1 MLQSIDTKS
10 HIYAAL
16 IRNVLCQNR
25 SLVHCTFFALGAL
38 TFLLAG
44 CVPSANRD
52 LSSETLNGPITRNTD
67 NARLRVVATNTV
79 LADIANNVGGELVS
93 LTSLVPAGADVHT
106 FQSTPS
112 HSITIAEAD
121 LIISNGAGLDD
132 FLIPI
137 LTNAQAPGSIHIVA
151 SKGLEPFLDSSEE
164 SAHHDAETKHH
175 PGEESAHHDAETK
188 HHPGH
193 DHSGIDPHF
202 WLDPTLAIHYV
213 ERIIEG
219 LTKTDPKNA
228 QQYTA
233 NGKAYIEQLHQLDQ
247 EISETLAQIP
257 PSNRHLVTFHDAYG
271 YFARR
276 YEWQVSSF
284 VPSDASDVT
293 PSDIVSIIEQINP
306 EGIPAVFAE
315 PQLNS
320 DVLQQASQDARLDV
334 GIIRSLVDDQTL
346 TYVDMMR
353 QNARSLVENLGS
365 TKGYYR

>member
-1 MLQSIDTKS
+1 LLDIINTKS
-10 HIYAAL
+10 HNFGGL
-16 IRNVLCQNR
+16 ILNLLCQNR
-25 SLVHCTFFALGAL
+25 SLSHR
-38 TFLLAG
+38 TFLALSSLTMLMAG
-44 CVPSANRD
+44 CVPSANQD
-52 LSSETLNGPITRNTD
+52 LSSGNLNGPITKTTD
-67 NARLRVVATNTV
+67 NAKLRVVATNAV
-79 LADIANNVGGELVS
+79 LADLASNVGGGMVS

-106 FQSTPS
+106 FQTTPS
-112 HSITIAEAD
+112 HSITIGEAD

-137 LTNAQAPGSIHIVA
+137 LTNAQASGSVHIVA

-164 SAHHDAETKHH
+164 SARYDAETKHH
-175 PGEESAHHDAETK
+175 S
-188 HHPGH
+188 GH
-193 DHSGIDPHF
+193 EHSEVDPHF

-213 ERIIEG
+213 ERIVEG
-219 LTKTDPKNA
+219 LTKTDPKNDQKYA
-228 QQYTA
+228 T
-233 NGKAYIEQLHQLDQ
+233 NGKAYVEQLRQLDR

-257 PSNRHLVTFHDAYG
+257 PNRRHLVTFHDAYG

-293 PSDIVSIIEQINP
+293 PSDIVSIIEQINL

-320 DVLQQASQDARLDV
+320 DVLQQASQDAGVEV

-353 QNARSLVENLGS
+353 QNARSLVESLGS
-365 TKGYYR
+365 TRGYYR